1 MLLKR
6 GLSIGLLEGYDS
18 KELLL
23 GVIWMSKSI
32 IFKLSVSLI
41 LLLTAGCSSA
51 TLEESQEEA
60 VEAVKET
67 FENPVDEAKEETDNF
82 QFHLPSGATIK
93 EKNANN
99 VIIEDGNNT
108 YILFYNQ
115 NVPADSEQL
124 YELAVQDNSNIIKQ
138 ETFKDGDKFGFFV
151 MREVEEDQFELTTGI
166 GGIKMTT
173 QSVKDDLVDDSEFM
187 MEVVSSVKNK

>member
-1 MLLKR
+1 
-6 GLSIGLLEGYDS
+6 
-18 KELLL
+18 
-23 GVIWMSKSI
+23 MSKSI
-32 IFKLSVSLI
+32 IVKFSVI
-41 LLLTAGCSSA
+41 LLVILTAGCSSA

-67 FENPVDEAKEETDNF
+67 FENPVEDTKEETENF
-82 QFHLPSGATIK
+82 QFYLPSGATIK

-115 NVPADSEQL
+115 NVTADSEHL
-124 YELAVQDNSNIIKQ
+124 YELAVQDDTDIIKQ
-138 ETFKDGDKFGFFV
+138 ETFTDDDRFGYFV
-151 MREVEEDQFELTTGI
+151 IREVEKELFELTTGI

-173 QSVKDDLVDDSEFM
+173 QSVKDDLVDDSAFM